1 MEIQIK
7 TMLKYYLIFKIL
19 LFQSFFINA
28 QDSTAENRN
37 FQLVI
42 DIAKKLPELKFVF
55 LTNKILAED
64 IDSENIINR
73 TLLTNNNELNENL
86 WKLSGYSNVPTIED
100 NIEELANSEFLHRI
114 IN

>member
-1 MEIQIK
+1 MISPFY
-7 TMLKYYLIFKIL
+7 M
-19 LFQSFFINA
+19 SN
-28 QDSTAENRN
+28 
-37 FQLVI
+37 
-42 DIAKKLPELKFVF
+42 
-55 LTNKILAED
+55 

-114 IN
+114 IGVDSEVVITL